1 MKAENQESIKWLEK
15 AESDLKHAK
24 LSFINGDYEWDE
36 FACKKDVE
44 KALKSV
50 LIAKNFG
57 LIKVH
62 DLTLMARKV
71 KAPNSIVEKC
81 GLLNSFYII
90 SRYPESEALLDEF
103 EENAAADAVAAA
115 EEVMQWRKQQLKT

>member
-1 MKAENQESIKWLEK
+1 MKAENQESVKWLEK

-24 LSFINGDYEWDE
+24 LSFANEDYDWAE
-36 FACKKDVE
+36 FASQQAAE

-50 LIAKNFG
+50 LIAINFG

-90 SRYPESEALLDEF
+90 SRYPESEALLEI
-103 EENAAADAVAAA
+103 
-115 EEVMQWRKQQLKT
+115 M